1 MSSGKVFAI
10 TGNKGFVVSLSR
22 GEEIVPIEDV
32 TTLQYLMQLLS
43 YEGVPLEQS
52 VHKFQ
57 TRHMFRRANGVLF
70 RVEIDDVI
78 EFKLVDLSP
87 VLPEKLCFN

>member
-1 MSSGKVFAI
+1 MSSGKVYAM
-10 TGNKGFVVSLSR
+10 TGNKGCVVTLSR

-43 YEGVPLEQS
+43 YENVPLEQS
-52 VHKFQ
+52 VHRFQ
-57 TRHMFRRANGVLF
+57 TRHMFRRANGCLF

-87 VLPEKLCFN
+87 VLPTDMCFN

>member
-22 GEEIVPIEDV
+22 ADEIVPIEDV
-32 TTLQYLMQLLS
+32 TTLQYLMQVLQ
-43 YEGVPLEQS
+43 YEGVPDKQPRH
-52 VHKFQ
+52 VMQ
-57 TRHMFRRANGVLF
+57 TAHAFARYDGSMFLVMPGDVF
-70 RVEIDDVI
+70 EIKI
-78 EFKLVDLSP
+78 VDLSP